1 MDVLRIARRFVAETR
16 REKWRNSVFQAE
28 GELVDAL
35 DADDEQEIQRVL
47 LLMDILALQRRL
59 MG

>member
-1 MDVLRIARRFVAETR
+1 
-16 REKWRNSVFQAE
+16 
-28 GELVDAL
+28 LVDAL